1 MSSPLEAL
9 PTALVLPFCICDLMT
24 IFLISG
30 ALLLAISL
38 FFVRKLAREL
48 PRGLNRTSWRIL
60 GGFIMLFIVGYLG
73 FYLLKRGSHYDKH
86 EMVVPV
92 VFFFGA
98 IFVLLVCFLAYRTTK
113 ELKRVVELEQE
124 TITDPLLGIFNRR
137 FLDRRLQEELLRAQR
152 HGLPL
157 SLMLLDIDFF
167 KKVNDTWGHQ
177 NGDIVLKHLA
187 KLLVDTLRQTDL
199 VARFGGEEFVL
210 LLPHTHQGD
219 ARMLAERLRRTVE
232 QTPVLITTSDDGYQE
247 LRVTISIG
255 LSCMRQE
262 GDNCC
267 DMLERADKALYQAK
281 QTGRNR
287 VISCDDMTRIAQGE
301 EVV

>member
-98 IFVLLVCFLAYRTTK
+98 IFVLLVCILAYHTTK

-255 LSCMRQE
+255 LSCMQQE
-262 GDNCC
+262 NDNCC

-287 VISCDDMTRIAQGE
+287 VISCDDMARIAQGKE
-301 EVV
+301 AA

>member
-1 MSSPLEAL
+1 MTAPLETLQA
-9 PTALVLPFCICDLMT
+9 ALVLSFCICDLMT
-24 IFLISG
+24 IFLLSG
-30 ALLLAISL
+30 ALLLTISL
-38 FFVRKLAREL
+38 LFVRKLAREL
-48 PRGLNRTSWRIL
+48 PRGINRTSWRLL
-60 GGFIMLFIVGYLG
+60 GGFIMLFIIGYLG
-73 FYLLKRGSHYDKH
+73 FYLLKRGSHYVKH

-98 IFVLLVCFLAYRTTK
+98 VFVLLVCYLAYRTAR

-177 NGDIVLKHLA
+177 NGDIVLRHLA
-187 KLLVDTLRQTDL
+187 RLLVDTLRQTDL

-210 LLPHTHQGD
+210 LLPHTQQSD
-219 ARMLAERLRRTVE
+219 ARMLAERVRRTVE
-232 QTPVLITTSDDGYQE
+232 QTPVLITTSNNSYQE

-255 LSCMRQE
+255 LSCMQQE

-267 DMLERADKALYQAK
+267 DMLERADKALYHAK
-281 QTGRNR
+281 QSGRNK
-287 VISCDDMTRIAQGE
+287 VISCDDMAAMARTGE
-301 EVV
+301 ST

>member
-1 MSSPLEAL
+1 MTSPLESL

-24 IFLISG
+24 IFLLSG
-30 ALLLAISL
+30 ASLLASSL

-48 PRGLNRTSWRIL
+48 PRGINRTSWRVL
-60 GGFIMLFIVGYLG
+60 GGFIILFIVGYLG
-73 FYLLKRGSHYDKH
+73 FYLLKRGTHYDKH

-92 VFFFGA
+92 IFFFGA
-98 IFVLLVCFLAYRTTK
+98 VFVLLVCFLAYRTAQ

-137 FLDRRLQEELLRAQR
+137 FIDRRLQEEMLRAQR

-187 KLLVDTLRQTDL
+187 RLLVDTLRQTDL

-210 LLPHTHQGD
+210 LLPHTTQTD

-232 QTPVLITTSDDGYQE
+232 QTPVLITTSGNDYQE

-255 LSCMRQE
+255 LSCIQQK
-262 GDNCC
+262 DDSSC

-287 VISCDDMTRIAQGE
+287 VIACDDMAGSTQGE
-301 EVV
+301 VTA

>member
-1 MSSPLEAL
+1 MTSPLDAL

-24 IFLISG
+24 VFLISG
-30 ALLLAISL
+30 ALLLAVSL
-38 FFVRKLAREL
+38 FFVRRLAREL
-48 PRGLNRTSWRIL
+48 PQGINRTSWRIL
-60 GGFIMLFIVGYLG
+60 GGFIMLFIIGYLG
-73 FYLLKRGSHYDKH
+73 FYLLKQGSHYDRH

-92 VFFFGA
+92 IFFLGA
-98 IFVLLVCFLAYRTTK
+98 VFVLLVCFLAYRTTK

-137 FLDRRLQEELLRAQR
+137 FLDRRLQEEMLRAQR

-210 LLPHTHQGD
+210 LLPHTQQGD

-232 QTPVLITTSDDGYQE
+232 QAPVLITTSDDGYQE

-255 LSCMRQE
+255 LSCMQQE
-262 GDNCC
+262 GDSCC

-287 VISCDDMTRIAQGE
+287 VISCDDMARIAQRE
-301 EVV
+301 EAA